1 MPQLICEIPE
11 AGQQYILPGF
21 LELADGRGEGD
32 FLIKVV
38 AQLSLAAAA
47 AGDPVPP
54 LGPMCKEARLDE
66 TRTRWSV
73 TDLGNIQLGFNYV
86 NLWAQFDST
95 ALAFAL
101 PVQIEGIGMSPTHL
115 PAPGAAGVPV
125 PPAPPLPVPRAFAA
139 AAMPPAAAVAAALG
153 LPPAF
158 DVRLRRTH
166 IAHLAGGVSVPPFL
180 STLLNSRILQAEPIR
195 LEFDFALSD
204 WTKLVWSASR
214 DTVHLAE
221 SQFEDPESS
230 SAWRLEIPIPP
241 GAPWIANVYLRR
253 TTAIGVHEDQ
263 WYRIG
268 FDPALEQN
276 YFSPTLGVHILKV
289 TADYSSVV

>member
-54 LGPMCKEARLDE
+54 LGPMCKEAMLDE

-73 TDLGNIQLGFNYV
+73 TDLGAIQLGINYV
-86 NLWAQFDST
+86 NLWAQFDTSP
-95 ALAFAL
+95 LAFAMAR
-101 PVQIEGIGMSPTHL
+101 QIVGIDMRPPPA
-115 PAPGAAGVPV
+115 PAPGVVPAAAARHAPGVIAAAAA
-125 PPAPPLPVPRAFAA
+125 PPAPTL
-139 AAMPPAAAVAAALG
+139 AAALG

-166 IAHLAGGVSVPPFL
+166 IAHLAGGVSMPPFL

-195 LEFDFALSD
+195 LEFDFTQSD
-204 WTKLVWSASR
+204 WTKLVWSAAR
-214 DTVHLAE
+214 DSVHLAE
-221 SQFEDPESS
+221 SLFEDPESS
-230 SAWRLEIPIPP
+230 SLWSLEIPIPP
-241 GAPWIANVYLRR
+241 GAPWIAKVYLRR
-253 TTAIGVHEDQ
+253 TTAIGVHEDE
-263 WYRIG
+263 WYKVG
-268 FDPALEQN
+268 FNPALEQN
-276 YFSPTLGVHILKV
+276 YFSSTLGVHILKV
-289 TADYSSVV
+289 SAAY